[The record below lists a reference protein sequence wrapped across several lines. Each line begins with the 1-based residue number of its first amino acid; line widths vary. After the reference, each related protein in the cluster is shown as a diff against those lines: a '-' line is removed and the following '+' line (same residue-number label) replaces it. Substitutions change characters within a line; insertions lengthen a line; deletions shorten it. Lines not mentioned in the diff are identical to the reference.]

1 MNTSSIFNQRLV
13 QATRVMQFY
22 IFGFPVLAFFFDFS
36 GVIWMVFA
44 STIVVLTVINY
55 LFMGLASALDERGA
69 EDGAKH

>member
-1 MNTSSIFNQRLV
+1 
-13 QATRVMQFY
+13 MQFY